1 MTQFN
6 IDPAKGPEAA
16 AGLEDEEFA
25 QLLQIL
31 FWELAL
37 RTSRE
42 QFEQQIRQIAIS
54 RAEAEDDIETAKE
67 ARELQQFI
75 SAVMSDIQQL
85 PEVGEARSEPTTGLY
100 L

>member
-1 MTQFN
+1 
-6 IDPAKGPEAA
+6 
-16 AGLEDEEFA
+16 
-25 QLLQIL
+25 
-31 FWELAL
+31 L

-54 RAEAEDDIETAKE
+54 RVEAEDDIETAKE

-75 SAVMSDIQQL
+75 SAVMSDIEQL
-85 PEVGEARSEPTTGLY
+85 PEVGETRSEPTTGLY